1 MFLKSIILMNVLLE
15 FEITDLPDA
24 DANMLNR
31 QGENARGILVVTEA
45 VEDPALKPFLERI
58 LRGVQIELDR
68 DALWLS
74 PEPGAAVPSLST
86 LMRHA
91 AFDTVLVFG
100 YEPAQLGLQI
110 NWQHYAPIPFLGKTL
125 LFSHSLPLIMEERN
139 RNEKTYSGPL
149 WAAVKYIF
157 T

>member
-1 MFLKSIILMNVLLE
+1 MLIIILMNVLFE

-24 DANMLNR
+24 DMNSLVR
-31 QGENARGILVVTEA
+31 QGGNARAILVITEP

-74 PEPGAAVPSLST
+74 PEPGAAVPPLST

-91 AFDTVLVFG
+91 AFDTVLAFG

-110 NWQHYAPIPFLGKTL
+110 NWQHYAPIPFLGKTM
-125 LFSHSLPLIMEERN
+125 LFSHSLPLIMEERA
-139 RNEKTYSGPL
+139 RNESTYSGPL
-149 WAAVKYIF
+149 WTALKHVF
-157 T
+157 R